1 MSTRRL
7 ALWVVLACLFA
18 AALAV
23 ACGGDSGGGGGGDQ
37 PKDDEAAIRKVVS
50 DFGKAFNDGKA
61 GDLHALLDAESR
73 KNCSQKDLET
83 LLSLVK
89 AFSGNK
95 KFTAE
100 ATNIKVTGDKATAQ
114 VVAAIGDEKQSPE
127 ENALVKEGGKWK
139 LAFGADDCSV

>member
-1 MSTRRL
+1 MRRL
-7 ALWVVLACLFA
+7 TLWAGIVCLFA
-18 AALAV
+18 AALTV
-23 ACGGDSGGGGGGDQ
+23 ACGGGGGSGGGDQ
-37 PKDDEAAIRKVVS
+37 PQDDEAAIRKVVS

-61 GDLHALLDAESR
+61 GDLYSLLDAESR
-73 KNCSQKDLET
+73 KNCSQKEIET
-83 LLSLVK
+83 LLNLVK

-100 ATNIKVTGDKATAQ
+100 ATTIKVNGDKATAQ

-139 LAFGADDCSV
+139 LSFGAEDCSV

>member
-1 MSTRRL
+1 MSMRRL
-7 ALWVVLACLFA
+7 GLWAGLACLFA
-18 AALAV
+18 VALAV
-23 ACGGDSGGGGGGDQ
+23 ACGGGGGGSGGGDQ

-61 GDLHALLDAESR
+61 GDLHNLLDAESR

-89 AFSGNK
+89 AFAGNK

-100 ATNIKVTGDKATAQ
+100 ATNIKVNGDKATAQ
-114 VVAAIGDEKQSPE
+114 VLAAIGDEKQSPE

-139 LAFGADDCSV
+139 LSFGADDCSV

>member
-1 MSTRRL
+1 MSIRRL
-7 ALWVVLACLFA
+7 GFWAGLACMFL
-18 AALAV
+18 AALTLG
-23 ACGGDSGGGGGGDQ
+23 CGGSGGGGDQ
-37 PKDDEAAIRKVVS
+37 PRDDEAAIRKVVS

-73 KNCSQKDLET
+73 KNCSQKDIET

-89 AFSGNK
+89 AFAGNK

-100 ATNIKVTGDKATAQ
+100 ATNIKVNGDKATAQ
-114 VVAAIGDEKQSPE
+114 VLAAIGDEKQSPE

-139 LAFGADDCSV
+139 LSFGTDDCSV

>member
-1 MSTRRL
+1 MRRL
-7 ALWVVLACLFA
+7 GLWAGLACLFA
-18 AALAV
+18 TALAV
-23 ACGGDSGGGGGGDQ
+23 ACGGGGGGGSDQ

-83 LLSLVK
+83 LLTLVK
-89 AFSGNK
+89 AFAGKK

-100 ATNIKVTGDKATAQ
+100 ATNIKVSGDKATAQ
-114 VVAAIGDEKQSPE
+114 VLAAIGDEKQSPE
-127 ENALVKEGGKWK
+127 ENALLDLV
-139 LAFGADDCSV
+139 APAS

>member
-1 MSTRRL
+1 MRRL
-7 ALWVVLACLFA
+7 ALWAGVACLFA

-23 ACGGDSGGGGGGDQ
+23 ACGGSGSGGDQ

-61 GDLHALLDAESR
+61 GDLYSLLDAESR
-73 KNCSQKDLET
+73 KNCSQKEIET
-83 LLSLVK
+83 LLNLVK

-100 ATNIKVTGDKATAQ
+100 VTTIRVNGDKATAQ

-139 LAFGADDCSV
+139 LSFGAEDCSV

>member
-1 MSTRRL
+1 MSMRRL
-7 ALWVVLACLFA
+7 ALWAGLACLFA
-18 AALAV
+18 AALAA
-23 ACGGDSGGGGGGDQ
+23 ACGGGGGDQ

-100 ATNIKVTGDKATAQ
+100 ATNIKVNGDKATAQ
-114 VVAAIGDEKQSPE
+114 SSR
-127 ENALVKEGGKWK
+127 L
-139 LAFGADDCSV
+139 